1 MAHGG
6 LRIAV
11 SQQLLGQGRLRGER
25 ARGSLNGISDRW
37 DQINDAPIFED
48 LELGAGS
55 DVILLAELRGDNDL
69 AFSQRLDS
77 RHD

>member
-1 MAHGG
+1 

-11 SQQLLGQGRLRGER
+11 SQQPLGQRWLRGER

-37 DQINDAPIFED
+37 DQINDTRIFED

-69 AFSQRLDS
+69 AFGQRLDG